1 MVKKKTL
8 ADYRREVEAINKATS
23 PQSFGKSPAPFLGQ
37 SSAGKKGTGS
47 AMRKSVSS
55 FDVSSSGVKDNLA
68 PAPAA
73 PQPIEPQDFELKSQG
88 GVPAIDVGLHE
99 EMGIGYKGIGRLSPV
114 IVPSDMKDDAKVD
127 LIKSQ
132 FVGISDVKSRLKSS
146 EAGGPLHYDDI
157 GYENVEAMPF
167 STTDADRTEDEIFES
182 QQDLASGILDSMGA
196 SWSPDYAPDSLG
208 STNYPFESADDVGED
223 IDKSVSE
230 FIAAPE
236 EVPHSEAIEDVSQA
250 AAVGA
255 ENVGE
260 DDFDL
265 IPEINGG
272 TPFGGLPD
280 ALPAGPML
288 GGDMGDEAAPG
299 HVPNEEMIERL
310 DGAATSLSEYMEAN
324 TQILEEL
331 ANSIQALMV
340 RMRNVESQIA
350 RF

>member
-8 ADYRREVEAINKATS
+8 ADFRREVEAINKATS
-23 PQSFGKSPAPFLGQ
+23 PQSFGKMPAPFLGQ
-37 SSAGKKGTGS
+37 PSANKKGTGS

-55 FDVSSSGVKDNLA
+55 FDVSTDGVKDNLA

-73 PQPIEPQDFELKSQG
+73 PPPSEPQDFDLKSENGRPVVDESLQ
-88 GVPAIDVGLHE
+88 DD
-99 EMGIGYKGIGRLSPV
+99 MGIGYVNKITMAQPV
-114 IVPSDMKDDAKVD
+114 VVPQDKEAEAEWKVKHQIWENGKDEAKMQAGDYGQLDHFLDPQSVD
-127 LIKSQ
+127 
-132 FVGISDVKSRLKSS
+132 V
-146 EAGGPLHYDDI
+146 
-157 GYENVEAMPF
+157 MPF
-167 STTDADRTEDEIFES
+167 SSDAADRDHWDEAMVVDDFAETARSLGYKEYDADAELENIKQGVSEFVAAPTE
-182 QQDLASGILDSMGA
+182 
-196 SWSPDYAPDSLG
+196 APQSEAVEDVMQLG
-208 STNYPFESADDVGED
+208 DVGEQPRGD
-223 IDKSVSE
+223 
-230 FIAAPE
+230 P
-236 EVPHSEAIEDVSQA
+236 
-250 AAVGA
+250 
-255 ENVGE
+255 
-260 DDFDL
+260 DFDL
-265 IPEINGG
+265 MPEVTAPQVTAG